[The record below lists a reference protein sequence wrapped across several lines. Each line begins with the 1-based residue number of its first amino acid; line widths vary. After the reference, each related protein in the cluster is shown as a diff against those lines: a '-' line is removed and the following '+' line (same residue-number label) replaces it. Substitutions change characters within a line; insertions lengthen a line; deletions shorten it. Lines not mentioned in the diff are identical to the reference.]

1 MSHWREGTGGAL
13 RMGWEHGLYCLGCC
27 WVLMALLFVMGVMNL
42 TWVGVIAA
50 FVLLEKVLPMGL
62 WMGRTI
68 GIFLIAWGLWLTFS
82 TT

>member
-1 MSHWREGTGGAL
+1 
-13 RMGWEHGLYCLGCC
+13 MGWEHGLYCLGCC

-42 TWVGVIAA
+42 VWVGVIAA

-68 GIFLIAWGLWLTFS
+68 GIFLIAWGLWLAAS
-82 TT
+82 IAG